1 MHGGTRLAAPTTD
14 RNIPTP
20 DRTSRDV
27 EECRP
32 MSSSVQVYVIY
43 DGDPDGP
50 IDRMAH
56 AVVEG
61 AASVDGA
68 SVLVHT
74 AQQATVEDMVSSDA
88 IILGSPNWHG
98 MTADLKQVVDKTG
111 LIWEQGKL
119 VGKVGAAFTSGWSR
133 AGGQEI
139 TLLTML
145 HSLLAHGMLIV
156 GLPWSKRMVKS
167 GSYYGPTAT
176 GGPTADDL
184 GQAHALGRR
193 VAHYAVWLQRGRG
206 SDIDEIEG
214 GLFYQQRRGHVVT
227 R

>member
-1 MHGGTRLAAPTTD
+1 
-14 RNIPTP
+14 
-20 DRTSRDV
+20 
-27 EECRP
+27 
-32 MSSSVQVYVIY
+32 MSTVQVYVIY

-50 IDRMAH
+50 IDRLAH
-56 AVVEG
+56 AVADG
-61 AASVDGA
+61 AASVEGA
-68 SVLVHT
+68 TVLLHT
-74 AQQATVEDMVSSDA
+74 AQQATVDDMVGADA

-98 MTADLKQVVDKTG
+98 MTAVLKTVIDQTG

-139 TLLTML
+139 TLLTL
-145 HSLLAHGMLIV
+145 IHALLAHGMVIV

-176 GGPTADDL
+176 GGPNEDDL

-193 VAHYAVWLQRGRG
+193 VAHYAVWLERGRAG
-206 SDIDEIEG
+206 EVDEIEG
-214 GLFYQQRRGHVVT
+214 GLFYRQRRGHLVT

>member
-1 MHGGTRLAAPTTD
+1 
-14 RNIPTP
+14 
-20 DRTSRDV
+20 
-27 EECRP
+27 
-32 MSSSVQVYVIY
+32 MSTVQVYVIY

-61 AASVDGA
+61 AAGIAGA
-68 SVLVHT
+68 SVLLHT
-74 AQQATVEDMVSSDA
+74 AQQATVEHMVGADA

-98 MTADLKQVVDKTG
+98 MTAVLKQVIDQTG

-139 TLLTML
+139 TLLTLL
-145 HSLLAHGMLIV
+145 HSLLAHGMVIV

-176 GGPTADDL
+176 GGPTEDDL
-184 GQAHALGRR
+184 NQAQALGRR
-193 VAHYAVWLQRGRG
+193 VARYAVWLERGRNG
-206 SDIDEIEG
+206 EVDEIEG
-214 GLFYQQRRGHVVT
+214 GEFYRQRRGHLVT

>member
-1 MHGGTRLAAPTTD
+1 
-14 RNIPTP
+14 
-20 DRTSRDV
+20 
-27 EECRP
+27 
-32 MSSSVQVYVIY
+32 MSTVQVYVIY

-50 IDRMAH
+50 IDRLAR
-56 AVVEG
+56 AVEEG
-61 AASVDGA
+61 AASVEGA
-68 SVLVHT
+68 TVLLHT
-74 AQQATVEDMVSSDA
+74 VQQATVDAMVAADA

-98 MTADLKQVVDKTG
+98 MTADLKQVIDQTG

-133 AGGQEI
+133 SGGQEF
-139 TLLTML
+139 TLLTLL
-145 HSLLAHGMLIV
+145 HSLLAHGMVIV

-176 GGPTADDL
+176 GGPSEDDL

-193 VAHYAVWLQRGRG
+193 VARYAVWLQRGRNG
-206 SDIDEIEG
+206 DVDEVEG
-214 GLFYQQRRGHVVT
+214 GLFYSPRRGHLVK